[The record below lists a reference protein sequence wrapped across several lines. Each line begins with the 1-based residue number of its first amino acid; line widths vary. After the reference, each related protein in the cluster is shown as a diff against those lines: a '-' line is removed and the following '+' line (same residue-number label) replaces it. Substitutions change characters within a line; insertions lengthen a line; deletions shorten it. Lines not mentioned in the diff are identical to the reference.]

1 MSKNT
6 DLGSLVNYIKG
17 QVTGRLNAPAYTSA
31 TAFTGTIAGYLGFD
45 TSGNI
50 LTSTGSGFTG
60 TGTINYIPKFTGST
74 SLGNSNIFDNGTNVG
89 IGTITPNGPLSVKA
103 NTGNT
108 AIRLIGTSN
117 ASSNNA
123 GIYWYDSND
132 STFNAY
138 LGNFSSSFDIYN
150 QRNTPM
156 AFSTNGTE
164 RMRLDGSGR
173 FGLGSTATSG
183 YAMTVLNVDSTIYGP
198 SSSYR
203 IFARFVNNTTDN
215 RGVGIGYNIA
225 AASTYFSCL
234 YSLGQAAQ
242 DANNGLA
249 LGCYSTTNANYIVKL
264 YVNPITVY
272 MDLPSSTAGL
282 TSGQLWRD
290 GSGYVRQV

>member
-17 QVTGRLNAPAYTSA
+17 EVTGRLNAPAYTSA

-50 LTSTGSGFTG
+50 LTSIGSGFTG

-74 SLGNSNIFDNGTNVG
+74 ALGNSNIQDSGTALTFAV
-89 IGTITPNGPLSVKA
+89 
-103 NTGNT
+103 
-108 AIRLIGTSN
+108 
-117 ASSNNA
+117 AS
-123 GIYWYDSND
+123 
-132 STFNAY
+132 T
-138 LGNFSSSFDIYN
+138 FSSSVSATSYN
-150 QRNTPM
+150 ATTQNI
-156 AFSTNGTE
+156 FSVGGSE
-164 RMRLDGSGR
+164 KMRLDSSGR
-173 FGLGSTATSG
+173 LGLGTTSLSG
-183 YAMTVLNVDSTIYGP
+183 YSMTVLNVDSTIYGP

-215 RGVGIGYNIA
+215 RGVGIGYNIGA
-225 AASTYFSCL
+225 AATYVSCL

-264 YVNPITVY
+264 YINPITVY

>member
-50 LTSTGSGFTG
+50 LTSIGSGFTG

-74 SLGNSNIFDNGTNVG
+74 ALGNSNIFDNGTNVG

-173 FGLGSTATSG
+173 FGLGTTATSG
-183 YAMTVLNVDSTIYGP
+183 YAMTVTNVDSTIYGP
-198 SSSYR
+198 SSLYR

-215 RGVGIGYNIA
+215 RGIGIGYNIGSV
-225 AASTYFSCL
+225 STYFSCL

>member
-1 MSKNT
+1 VLFRS
-6 DLGSLVNYIKG
+6 
-17 QVTGRLNAPAYTSA
+17 
-31 TAFTGTIAGYLGFD
+31 FTGTIAGYLGFD

-50 LTSTGSGFTG
+50 LTSIGSGFTG

-74 SLGNSNIFDNGTNVG
+74 ALGNSLLFDNGTNIG
-89 IGTITPNGPLSVKA
+89 ISTASPTFKLDITGTLRATSAVTFGNDLTFSATDSAISFTSGA
-103 NTGNT
+103 ARFFTG
-108 AIRLIGTSN
+108 GS
-117 ASSNNA
+117 
-123 GIYWYDSND
+123 
-132 STFNAY
+132 
-138 LGNFSSSFDIYN
+138 
-150 QRNTPM
+150 
-156 AFSTNGTE
+156 E

-173 FGLGSTATSG
+173 FGLGTTATSG

-215 RGVGIGYNIA
+215 RGVGIGYNIVA
-225 AASTYFSCL
+225 AATYFSCL

-242 DANNGLA
+242 DSNNGLA

-290 GSGYVRQV
+290 GSGYVRQI